1 MATKMLRYQA
11 RPCDHLLAIK
21 TSFEEAVV
29 VTEIGLKPAQLMIWE
44 GMTFMTRTTA
54 WTAGDRARKLTPFLW
69 RKYTATSWFRDR
81 QGSRKRDRSQTV
93 DSRPP
98 QNSLN

>member
-29 VTEIGLKPAQLMIWE
+29 VTEIGLKPASPRQFAFLEKVVQLRLQMLSQPAE
-44 GMTFMTRTTA
+44 MLPGQN
-54 WTAGDRARKLTPFLW
+54 
-69 RKYTATSWFRDR
+69 
-81 QGSRKRDRSQTV
+81 QGLIDNAESQKVQKST
-93 DSRPP
+93 D
-98 QNSLN
+98 